1 MHYCAG
7 KKKEKKRV
15 LRLGDGG
22 IKGMQDQQK
31 KTSKD
36 QLLRE
41 GGGKER

>member
-7 KKKEKKRV
+7 KKKKKKRV
-15 LRLGDGG
+15 LRDGG

-31 KTSKD
+31 KRSKD